1 MVEVDAEAG
10 RCTRA
15 GRGRYG
21 ALFLKEKNKIPEINN

>member
-21 ALFLKEKNKIPEINN
+21 ALFFKRENKKQEITN